1 MIDPRQ
7 EAAQT
12 LLDHASRGAVD
23 RRTLLSRAGAAGV
36 AGLLLPEA
44 VGDALAA
51 GANQTENRDAL
62 KASYDYVVVGAGAA
76 GCIIAARL
84 AQAGASVLVL
94 EAGGDDAT
102 AGAKVDDP
110 AIWFTNITG
119 ALDWAYPTM
128 PTPFLNGRSIPISAG
143 RVLGGGTSIN
153 ASLWVHGVAQ
163 DYDSWAYNGCTGWSY
178 ADVLPVLKELENW
191 TGGANEWRGAGGPMD
206 VCLPTHPHP
215 TAVAWLDA
223 SREMGIPV
231 LSDMNAPMRE
241 GAGYTNMTIRPDG
254 SRASASRA
262 YLRPA
267 LGLPN
272 LTLLTGAQV
281 AALVMDGTRCRGVRL
296 VDGDGQRTVGATKEV
311 IVAAGGVGS
320 AKLLML
326 SGLGRAD
333 DLRKLG
339 IAPAADLPGVGEN
352 YQDHPLL
359 EGVIFRYRGTMPPRN
374 PGSNA
379 VEATSFIRSTPGH
392 TGPDLQPVLIQLP
405 VLTPALAKT
414 YGAMPPDA
422 FTIAPGLV
430 RPSSRGTVKLAG
442 TDWRTNPLL
451 DSGFL
456 STDADLQATI
466 RCIEHCRELG
476 RQKAFAAISDGE
488 LVPGKALTAAELADF
503 ARNSTT
509 SYFHPVGT
517 CKMGTDAMAVVD
529 PTLHVHGVEGLR
541 VCDSSVMPTIVTG
554 NTNAASQVIGAKAAR
569 MILAA
574 V

>member
-1 MIDPRQ
+1 MIDAKQ
-7 EAAQT
+7 ETVQALADHAAQGG
-12 LLDHASRGAVD
+12 LD
-23 RRTLLSRAGAAGV
+23 RRTLLSLATALGV
-36 AGLLLPEA
+36 SELVASS
-44 VGDALAA
+44 VIDSALAA
-51 GANQTENRDAL
+51 GEIQTANRGAL
-62 KASYDYVVVGAGAA
+62 KAAYDYVVIGAGAA
-76 GCIIAARL
+76 GCIIASRL
-84 AQAGASVLVL
+84 AQAGADVLVV
-94 EAGGDDAT
+94 EAGGDDET

-119 ALDWAYPTM
+119 ALDWAYPTV
-128 PTPFLNGRSIPISAG
+128 PTRYLNGRSIPISAG
-143 RVLGGGTSIN
+143 RVLGGGTSVN

-163 DYDSWAYNGCTGWSY
+163 DFDSWAYNGCTGWSF
-178 ADVLPVLKELENW
+178 ADVLPVYKELENW
-191 TGGANEWRGAGGPMD
+191 TGGANEWRGVGGPMD
-206 VCLPTHPHP
+206 VCLPKHPHP

-223 SREMGIPV
+223 SRDMGVPI
-231 LSDMNAPMRE
+231 LDDMNAPMRE

-272 LTLLTGAQV
+272 LTLLTGTQV
-281 AALVMDGTRCRGVRL
+281 VSLTMEGARCNGVRL
-296 VDGDGQRTVGATKEV
+296 ITDDAPRAITATREV

-326 SGLGRAD
+326 SGIGRAD
-333 DLRKLG
+333 DLRRHD
-339 IAPAADLPGVGEN
+339 IATVVDLPGVGEN

-359 EGVIFRYRGTMPPRN
+359 EGVIFRYKGVMPPRN
-374 PGSNA
+374 AGSNA
-379 VEATSFIRSTPGH
+379 VEATSFIRSTPGRS
-392 TGPDLQPVLIQLP
+392 GPDLQPVLIQLP
-405 VLTPALAKT
+405 VMTPALVKT
-414 YGAMPPDA
+414 YGAMPSNA

-442 TDWRTNPLL
+442 ADWRANPLL

-456 STDADLQATI
+456 STDADLAATI

-476 RQKAFAAISDGE
+476 RQKAFAEISDGE
-488 LVPGKALTAAELADF
+488 LVPGKPLTAAELSDF

-517 CKMGTDAMAVVD
+517 CKMGTDALAVVD
-529 PTLHVHGVEGLR
+529 PSLRVHGVTGLR

-554 NTNAASQVIGAKAAR
+554 NTNAASQMIGAKAAR
-569 MILAA
+569 MILASA
-574 V
+574 

>member
-1 MIDPRQ
+1 MINREQ
-7 EAAQT
+7 ETAQT
-12 LLDHASRGAVD
+12 LIDRASRGALG
-23 RRTLLSRAGAAGV
+23 RRTLLPLASALGV
-36 AGLLLPEA
+36 AHLIGPAVAAEA
-44 VGDALAA
+44 VKAGENQAA
-51 GANQTENRDAL
+51 NRQAL
-62 KASYDYVVVGAGAA
+62 KPSYDYVVVGGGAA
-76 GCIIAARL
+76 GCIIAAQL
-84 AQAGASVLVL
+84 AKAGAAVLVV
-94 EAGGDDAT
+94 EAGENDEA

-119 ALDWAYPTM
+119 PLDWAYPTV
-128 PTPFLNGRSIPISAG
+128 PTPYLNGRSIPISAG

-153 ASLWVHGVAQ
+153 ASLWVHGMAE
-163 DYDSWAYNGCTGWSY
+163 DFDTWAYDGCTGWSF
-178 ADVLPVLKELENW
+178 ADVLPLYRDLENW
-191 TGGANEWRGAGGPMD
+191 TGGASHWRGVGGPMD

-215 TAVAWLDA
+215 TAVAWLEA
-223 SREMGIPV
+223 SREMGVPV
-231 LSDMNAPMRE
+231 LDDMNAPMRE
-241 GAGYTNMTIRPDG
+241 GAAYTNMTIRPDG

-272 LTLLTGAQV
+272 LTLLTGTQV
-281 AALVMDGTRCRGVRL
+281 VSLVTDGARCTGVRL
-296 VDGDGQRTVGATKEV
+296 VADGQPVTVAAAREV
-311 IVAAGGVGS
+311 ILTAGGVGS

-326 SGLGRAD
+326 SGIGPAA

-339 IAPAADLPGVGEN
+339 IAPVADLPGVGQN

-359 EGVIFRYRGTMPPRN
+359 EGVIFRYKGVMPPRN

-379 VEATSFIRSTPGH
+379 VEATSFIRSSPDR

-414 YGAMPPDA
+414 YGVMPPDS

-430 RPSSRGTVKLAG
+430 RPSSRGTVKLASA
-442 TDWRTNPLL
+442 DHRANPLL

-456 STDADLQATI
+456 STDADLAATL

-476 RQKAFAAISDGE
+476 RQKAFADITDGE
-488 LVPGKALTAAELADF
+488 LVPGKAMTPAELADF

-517 CKMGTDAMAVVD
+517 CKMGTDARAVVD
-529 PTLHVHGVEGLR
+529 PTLRVHGMQGLR
-541 VCDSSVMPTIVTG
+541 VCDSSVMPNIVTG
-554 NTNAASQVIGAKAAR
+554 NTNAASQMIGLKAAR
-569 MILAA
+569 TILASA
-574 V
+574 